1 MGTFKKIGEGALQF
15 MGHAISKIG
24 QSFQG
29 RDEKI
34 DDEIV
39 EICYDKYFRWT
50 SADFYHAI
58 CQTVEEIN
66 RRQGSTQIKIPST
79 TTLLQVYEKYHKG
92 KGTKLTKDEFRKI
105 VRELIH
111 EAGVTGYGAKD
122 TLFYLFGIPVTALF
136 IKQRIKPQAISDEI
150 FIPAVTSATVLVLAK
165 FNKV

>member
-1 MGTFKKIGEGALQF
+1 MGQ
-15 MGHAISKIG
+15 AISKIG

-34 DDEIV
+34 DDEII
-39 EICYDKYFRWT
+39 EICYDKYFRRT

-79 TTLLQVYEKYHKG
+79 TTLVRVYKKYHKVEG
-92 KGTKLTKDEFRKI
+92 RKLTKDEFRKI
-105 VRELIH
+105 VGDLIRES
-111 EAGVTGYGAKD
+111 GVTGFGAKD
-122 TLFYLFGIPVTALF
+122 TLFYLFGVPVTTLF